1 VRTISYQNTDKNWLD
16 EKIHYENPNLF
27 SGKEFGLISQ
37 LHSSEA
43 PTQKK
48 ECSVACHSSKKIFA
62 MENALRKAYKY
73 NLGICIPFE
82 EYGIRDYRKT

>member
-1 VRTISYQNTDKNWLD
+1 MRRFIMKIQIYFLEKNLVLFHNCILRTLRHK
-16 EKIHYENPNLF
+16 
-27 SGKEFGLISQ
+27 
-37 LHSSEA
+37 
-43 PTQKK
+43 KK